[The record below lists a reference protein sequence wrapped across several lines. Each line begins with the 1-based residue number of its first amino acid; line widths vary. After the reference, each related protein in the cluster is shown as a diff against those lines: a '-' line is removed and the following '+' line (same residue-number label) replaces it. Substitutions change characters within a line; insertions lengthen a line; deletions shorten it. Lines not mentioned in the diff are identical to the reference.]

1 MTTSPP
7 IPFTHLI
14 EATVKSSLSLLI
26 SASSTARTMYR
37 AAPYCIAGPA
47 FMSAHKYLGHGLK
60 VPPMFEKQ
68 EEDPILQRL
77 LLSSRDMTIP

>member
-1 MTTSPP
+1 
-7 IPFTHLI
+7 
-14 EATVKSSLSLLI
+14 
-26 SASSTARTMYR
+26 MYR